1 MISQPKKHSPAFV
14 ETKIGDEVIV
24 MHLESGEFF
33 SLRGTAAEIWLL
45 IDNQRSTSDIVKEL
59 ADQHDA
65 PASAV
70 KDDVTEFLNQL
81 GQAGLLE
88 RE

>member
-1 MISQPKKHSPAFV
+1 MINHPKKYAPAFV

-24 MHLESGEFF
+24 MHLDSGEFF

-45 IDNQRSTSDIVKEL
+45 IDDERSSSEIVAVL
-59 ADQHDA
+59 AEKHGA
-65 PASAV
+65 PEASVAG
-70 KDDVTEFLNQL
+70 DVQEFLDQL

-88 RE
+88 Q

>member
-1 MISQPKKHSPAFV
+1 MINHPKKYSPAFV

-45 IDNQRSTSDIVKEL
+45 IDNERSSSDIAAIL
-59 ADQHDA
+59 AEQHGA
-65 PASAV
+65 PESSVAA
-70 KDDVTEFLNQL
+70 DVQEFLDQL

-88 RE
+88 Q